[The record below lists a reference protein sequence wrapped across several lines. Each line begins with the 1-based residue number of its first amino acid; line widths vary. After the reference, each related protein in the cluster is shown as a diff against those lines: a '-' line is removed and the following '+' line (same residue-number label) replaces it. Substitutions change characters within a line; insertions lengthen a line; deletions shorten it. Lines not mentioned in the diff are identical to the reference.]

1 MEAYTDY
8 SASRLSGP
16 TNVNEVH
23 RLRFLGTLFL
33 TSENR
38 LLLCNVLWKE
48 SYRRHITGD
57 PLVVL
62 TWKYSITVV
71 HYVRAVLD
79 IFSCVGH
86 RAPTYSVGR
95 SGPAL
100 LVCPRQRQLEAE
112 RHGIMLDPPQAPC
125 VLLLQYDYLPP
136 PSLLP
141 KVKYKFF
148 EHTYLSLSAFLC
160 RFLVLK
166 PSAMTAK

>member
-16 TNVNEVH
+16 TNVTEVH
-23 RLRFLGTLFL
+23 RLRFFCTLFL

-57 PLVVL
+57 LLVVL
-62 TWKYSITVV
+62 TRKYSITVV
-71 HYVRAVLD
+71 HYVRAVLGH
-79 IFSCVGH
+79 ILVRGTPSTHIQCRQVG
-86 RAPTYSVGR
+86 ASTMSKTKTGW
-95 SGPAL
+95 
-100 LVCPRQRQLEAE
+100 QLEAG

-141 KVKYKFF
+141 KVKYLR
-148 EHTYLSLSAFLC
+148 TYISVTKCIS
-160 RFLVLK
+160 V
-166 PSAMTAK
+166 